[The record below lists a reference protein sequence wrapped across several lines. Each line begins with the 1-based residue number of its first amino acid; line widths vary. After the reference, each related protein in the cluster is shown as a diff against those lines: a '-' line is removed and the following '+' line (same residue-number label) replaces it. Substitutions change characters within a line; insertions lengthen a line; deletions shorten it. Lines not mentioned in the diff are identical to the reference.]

1 VVPQKTTKT
10 IDACAPL
17 NLGYLASYVLK
28 FHPEI
33 EIEIIDD
40 YWQNI
45 FNRICALSPDIVG
58 VTATTPQVPSA
69 YLLLKKIRLNNPSI
83 LTVMGGI
90 HASVMSNEALEYADV
105 VVVGEGE
112 KAFLKIVEDLYIR
125 NIKNQGIIEG
135 ETVENLDELPSPA
148 FNLIDMKRYFQLL
161 SFCGKKSPAIGITSS
176 RGCPFRCKF
185 CYNSFRKTKVR
196 YFSANRIVN
205 EIEYFKNEYGIS
217 NVVFTD
223 DDFLTNK
230 ERLLNLLSEF
240 EKRKMLGWV
249 KWACQARVQVINENI
264 LLLAKAAG
272 CVRISSGFEN
282 RNQRILSYLKNNTTT
297 LQQQDKAIQ
306 IAKKVGVTMGG
317 SIILGTPSETLQEMK
332 NTIKWFEETPDV
344 AFLGINNITPYPGT
358 PIWQLC
364 QKNGLL
370 PKDIDYEKLVS
381 DNPRNAYVINR
392 TVDVTAYFRFFDDA
406 IRLNWMYGQIRTNLG
421 LKYFLSLSKLKTW
434 WYILV
439 FHPVKFAKMFRFTII
454 KGETIK

>member
-1 VVPQKTTKT
+1 
-10 IDACAPL
+10 
-17 NLGYLASYVLK
+17 
-28 FHPEI
+28 
-33 EIEIIDD
+33 
-40 YWQNI
+40 
-45 FNRICALSPDIVG
+45 
-58 VTATTPQVPSA
+58 
-69 YLLLKKIRLNNPSI
+69 
-83 LTVMGGI
+83 
-90 HASVMSNEALEYADV
+90 LEYADV

-264 LLLAKAAG
+264 LLLAK
-272 CVRISSGFEN
+272 
-282 RNQRILSYLKNNTTT
+282 
-297 LQQQDKAIQ
+297 
-306 IAKKVGVTMGG
+306 
-317 SIILGTPSETLQEMK
+317 
-332 NTIKWFEETPDV
+332 
-344 AFLGINNITPYPGT
+344 
-358 PIWQLC
+358 
-364 QKNGLL
+364 
-370 PKDIDYEKLVS
+370 
-381 DNPRNAYVINR
+381 
-392 TVDVTAYFRFFDDA
+392 
-406 IRLNWMYGQIRTNLG
+406 
-421 LKYFLSLSKLKTW
+421 
-434 WYILV
+434 
-439 FHPVKFAKMFRFTII
+439 
-454 KGETIK
+454 